1 MNLLELSGGG
11 VGQHIYKFISH
22 PWTTFKMLGHIPHP
36 TLHPHLPPIHPT
48 DGISEDNIQIRLPPP
63 TVGRCGNAHHLSNTA
78 THLGSFLPSS
88 RSSSPS
94 RSSTLLPFLKL
105 AKDRSIS
112 PEPVSAE
119 EAAEFENTLTGDKPF
134 QTGVETKPGKLAS
147 WFSGSS
153 EPVNITLIPSP
164 VNEKHDPFF
173 DCAEMERGS
182 NRSSM
187 SQERDSMTKIP
198 QSRLPKN
205 SSGLSITAKDLAGSN
220 KFTFWR
226 SRPTTTPEKS
236 NVVEDEF
243 TKLDI
248 QSALFPSGT
257 TGEASADEF
266 MLLQA
271 NAENTILRLQSA
283 YQKSLHSF
291 REMTSQRNVL
301 GDELEAAQTRSEHL
315 KLQLANM
322 AAQSVRQK
330 WALQSMAEELAVM
343 RRKMS
348 EDAEFRS
355 KSLRIVVNDSSDA
368 DDAGSVRNDDRGRKR
383 HSGES
388 FASEESSSE
397 SIFSE
402 APLGACTPISAAD
415 TSPDVYETPTF
426 DNMRMQPVKECQNCY
441 GVRRSEAWDVVHVLK
456 EESRA
461 LKARIAQ
468 CESANEDALSLLEI
482 VSTIR

>member
-1 MNLLELSGGG
+1 
-11 VGQHIYKFISH
+11 
-22 PWTTFKMLGHIPHP
+22 
-36 TLHPHLPPIHPT
+36 
-48 DGISEDNIQIRLPPP
+48 
-63 TVGRCGNAHHLSNTA
+63 
-78 THLGSFLPSS
+78 
-88 RSSSPS
+88 
-94 RSSTLLPFLKL
+94 
-105 AKDRSIS
+105 
-112 PEPVSAE
+112 
-119 EAAEFENTLTGDKPF
+119 
-134 QTGVETKPGKLAS
+134 
-147 WFSGSS
+147 
-153 EPVNITLIPSP
+153 
-164 VNEKHDPFF
+164 
-173 DCAEMERGS
+173 
-182 NRSSM
+182 
-187 SQERDSMTKIP
+187 
-198 QSRLPKN
+198 
-205 SSGLSITAKDLAGSN
+205 
-220 KFTFWR
+220 
-226 SRPTTTPEKS
+226 
-236 NVVEDEF
+236 VVEDEF
-243 TKLDI
+243 TKLDV

-266 MLLQA
+266 MQLQA
-271 NAENTILRLQSA
+271 NAENTIFRLQSA
-283 YQKSLHSF
+283 YQKTLSSF

-322 AAQSVRQK
+322 AAQSVRQ
-330 WALQSMAEELAVM
+330 ASAMQSMAEELDVM
-343 RRKMS
+343 RCKRS

-355 KSLRIVVNDSSDA
+355 KSLRIVTNDYSDV
-368 DDAGSVRNDDRGRKR
+368 DDAGSLGNNDRRRKR

-415 TSPDVYETPTF
+415 TSPDVYEGPTF
-426 DNMRMQPVKECQNCY
+426 DNMRMQPVKECENCY